1 MMSDIS
7 FNIQPVGEKP
17 ERKNRATRRRSKYEP
32 IIDAFLD
39 SGQSLVRVETTDLDA
54 NYLRGQLM
62 KVLDLKEV
70 DSVEVSVRN
79 KEVYLEKMGL

>member
-1 MMSDIS
+1 MMSNIS
-7 FNIQPVGEKP
+7 FNIQPVEEKP

-39 SGQSLVRVETTDLDA
+39 SGQSLVRVEATDLDA

-62 KVLDLKEV
+62 KVLEAKEIG
-70 DSVEVSVRN
+70 SVEVSVRT
-79 KEVYLEKMGL
+79 KEVYLEKR

>member
-1 MMSDIS
+1 MSDID
-7 FNIQPVGEKP
+7 FNIQPAEEKP

-32 IIDAFLD
+32 IIDTFLD
-39 SGQSLVRVETTDLDA
+39 SGHSLVRVETTNLDA

-79 KEVYLEKMGL
+79 KEVYLEKMAL